1 MEQKIT
7 IVEVDDL
14 GPVLARAD
22 HYKNAVEVN
31 AKAFYKLPSM
41 VQEFI
46 LCHEF
51 CHLKHQEWDENR
63 TNQLASKLFLQR
75 ATSEADLQER
85 KKFLSY
91 LSGQEGERGNYSNWV
106 QFVIAAIPALVALGV
121 KIYSGVKQK
130 NAGWYS
136 WDKDIKQKTLE
147 TMLTSSFEQAR
158 RTNKHSASEYLWAQL
173 QGYTN
178 KDDTLE
184 QFLDRSQNAWVK
196 TEIAKYE
203 TQYGFKL
210 DEVTPIDLTAYP
222 IVIVAIGVVVGV
234 VIYKLIKSR
243 KK

>member
-1 MEQKIT
+1 MEPQKIT
-7 IVEVDDL
+7 IIEVADL

-22 HYKNAVEVN
+22 HQRNAVEVN
-31 AKAFYKLPSM
+31 AKVFYKLPPL
-41 VQEFI
+41 VQEFV

-51 CHLKHQEWDENR
+51 CHLKHQEWDEVR
-63 TNQLASKLFLQR
+63 TNQLAAQIFLDR
-75 ATSEADLQER
+75 ASGKADIQER
-85 KKFLSY
+85 RRFLSY
-91 LSGQEGERGNYSNWV
+91 LTGEDSSYSNWWQIV
-106 QFVIAAIPALVALGV
+106 VAAIPALANIGV
-121 KIYSGVKQK
+121 KLYNGIKQS

-136 WDKDIKQKTLE
+136 WDKDTQKSNLAV
-147 TMLTSSFEQAR
+147 MLTAAFEQSR
-158 RTNKHSASEYLWAQL
+158 RTSQQPASYYLWAQL
-173 QGYTN
+173 QSYDF

-184 QFLDRSQNAWVK
+184 QFLDRSQNTWVK

-210 DEVTPIDLTAYP
+210 GEVTPIDLTAYP